1 MSNTLIDCACG
12 AKDAPDWNGKGQCI
26 TCARDA
32 VLAKPQ
38 ANTVDEILHSMFKYS
53 SMKVVSA
60 DNKDIDEAMDKHI
73 YLEDR
78 YVRLT
83 ERALKA
89 HYLKEFLD
97 MIGEDEKIFM
107 EDSIASTHFKE
118 GSNHRIKKQRKAA
131 KERFS

>member
-1 MSNTLIDCACG
+1 MTNT
-12 AKDAPDWNGKGQCI
+12 P
-26 TCARDA
+26 
-32 VLAKPQ
+32 KPQ
-38 ANTVDEILHSMFKYS
+38 ANKTIDEILLAVVQDHYVEDMNRCLEKGKYCDS
-53 SMKVVSA
+53 IVLAKQQ
-60 DNKDIDEAMDKHI
+60 IQ
-73 YLEDR
+73 
-78 YVRLT
+78 
-83 ERALKA
+83 A